1 MARVTFREERCKGCM
16 LCATVCPKEIICQSS
31 RFNKQG
37 YKVAEVPA
45 ENMENCTG
53 CTSCALI
60 CPDMAITVYREKK
73 EK

>member
-1 MARVTFREERCKGCM
+1 M
-16 LCATVCPKEIICQSS
+16 LCSTVCPKKIICQSS

-37 YKVAEVPA
+37 YKVAEVK
-45 ENMENCTG
+45 EEDMEKCTG

-60 CPDMAITVYREKK
+60 CPDLVIKVYREEKK